1 MILNLFRRKKS
12 NSAIVTAQYEEL
24 TAAARQVVFYQ
35 SNHVPDT
42 VLGRFDMMT
51 IHMVL
56 YLRATRGAGEN
67 IPELSQD
74 VVDSFFEDIDH
85 SIRELGIG
93 DAGVPKRMKK
103 LAKMFYGRAES
114 YGNAIDANDIDELAT
129 ALARNIHPELVKDED
144 EQAPDMTELAQYMI
158 ETDQKLK
165 VFGHDQLIKGQ
176 LVFPR
181 V

>member
-1 MILNLFRRKKS
+1 MIFNLFRRKKS
-12 NSAIVTAQYEEL
+12 NCAIVTAQYEEL
-24 TAAARQVVFYQ
+24 TSAARQVVLYQ
-35 SNHVPDT
+35 SYNAPDT

-103 LAKMFYGRAES
+103 LAKMFYGRAEA
-114 YGNAIDANDIDELAT
+114 YGAAIDANNIEELTT

-144 EQAPDMTELAQYMI
+144 EQVPDMTDLAQYMI
-158 ETDQKLK
+158 DTDQKLK
-165 VFGHDQLIKGQ
+165 AFDHTQLIKGQ
-176 LVFPR
+176 LVFLR